1 VSITI
6 IDHTP
11 IGVLPCVPCSALVR
25 LATGGAA
32 IVALSRGRR
41 LVNKLWV
48 QMVTLVVVVVAG
60 VAINSFHGIF
70 GSQDLTK
77 SSGNKFV
84 IAQFNPKNIKYE
96 VFGEF
101 GGWGR
106 VSYWNVDSKPVEV
119 NLIALPWSHIE
130 TTTMTTATADITAQV
145 AGGNIACRITID
157 DQVRSEH
164 TATGDHAGVWCQV
177 LSA

>member
-1 VSITI
+1 
-6 IDHTP
+6 
-11 IGVLPCVPCSALVR
+11 
-25 LATGGAA
+25 
-32 IVALSRGRR
+32 VAVSRGRR
-41 LVNKLWV
+41 LVNKLWI
-48 QMVTLVVVVVAG
+48 QMVTLVVVGVAG
-60 VAINSFHGIF
+60 FAINSFHGIF

-77 SSGNKFV
+77 SSGTRQV

-96 VFGEF
+96 IFGEF

-119 NLIALPWSHIE
+119 NLTALPWSHIE
-130 TTTMTTATADITAQV
+130 TTTMTTATADITAQA
-145 AGGNIACRITID
+145 AGGNIGCRITID
-157 DQVRSEH
+157 DQVRSDH